1 MLRRTFL
8 HSSFL
13 GGAWLVTGCK
23 GKPTPAATGAAPSA
37 GSGDA
42 GPATA
47 ALASTLAAAIAE
59 LEGSSRL
66 GVAVL
71 DTGTGAVV
79 GHRLDERFPMCS
91 TFKVVLAAMVL
102 ERAATGGPGLD
113 TPLTFTKADLVHH
126 APVTEP
132 LLTAATARGLPHATA
147 TVGELARAT
156 QTTSDNP
163 AANVLLRHLGG
174 PEALTA
180 FCRRHGDQ
188 VTRVDRLEPA
198 MNQWAEGDPRDTTSP
213 RAKATLM
220 AHLLYGGGL
229 PAPARATLREWM
241 IATETGAK
249 RLRAGW
255 PAGWVAGD
263 KTGTM
268 VGDGQTTKINDVAW
282 LEPPDGRAPLVV
294 AAYLDTRAVAENTRP
309 EEQEVLAKVGRLVAG
324 AIS

>member
-8 HSSFL
+8 HSSWV
-13 GGAWLVTGCK
+13 GGAWLLTGCQ
-23 GKPTPAATGAAPSA
+23 GKRAAPAIGAGPTTAPADAVASALAATL
-37 GSGDA
+37 
-42 GPATA
+42 ATELA
-47 ALASTLAAAIAE
+47 AL
-59 LEGSSRL
+59 EGTARL

-79 GHRLDERFPMCS
+79 GHRLDERFAMCS

-102 ERAATGGPGLD
+102 EQATTGGPGLD
-113 TPLTFTKADLVHH
+113 TRLTFTRADLIHH
-126 APVTEP
+126 APVTGP

-147 TVGELARAT
+147 TIGELARAT

-174 PEALTA
+174 PAALTA
-180 FCRRHGDQ
+180 FCKRHGDQ
-188 VTRVDRLEPA
+188 VTRVDRFEPA
-198 MNQWAEGDPRDTTSP
+198 MNQWAADDPRDTTSP
-213 RAKATLM
+213 RAKATLL
-220 AHLLYGGGL
+220 ARLLYGGGL

-255 PAGWVAGD
+255 PAGWAAGD

-282 LEPPDGRAPLVV
+282 LEPAGGWAPLVV
-294 AAYLDTRAVAENTRP
+294 TAYLDTRVVAEETRP
-309 EEQEVLAKVGRLVAG
+309 EEQEVLAKVGRLVAS
-324 AIS
+324 AVI

>member
-1 MLRRTFL
+1 MRRRTFL
-8 HSSFL
+8 STSCL
-13 GGAWLVTGCK
+13 GGAWLLTGCK
-23 GKPTPAATGAAPSA
+23 GEPSGAATGAAPA
-37 GSGDA
+37 T
-42 GPATA
+42 ATA
-47 ALASTLAAAIAE
+47 AASTLATTLVKELAA
-59 LEGSSRL
+59 LEGTARL

-71 DTGTGAVV
+71 DTRTGVVV
-79 GHRLDERFPMCS
+79 GHRLDERFAMCS

-102 ERAATGGPGLD
+102 EQAATGGPALD
-113 TPLTFTKADLVHH
+113 TPLTFTQADLLHH

-174 PEALTA
+174 PAGLTA
-180 FCRRHGDQ
+180 YCRRHGDQ
-188 VTRVDRLEPA
+188 VTRIDRLEPA
-198 MNQWAEGDPRDTTSP
+198 MNLWAADDPRDTTTP
-213 RAKATLM
+213 RAKATLL
-220 AHLLYGGGL
+220 ARLLYGGGL
-229 PAPARATLREWM
+229 PAPARATLRAWM

-255 PAGWVAGD
+255 PAGWIAGD

-294 AAYLDTRAVAENTRP
+294 TAYLDTQVVAEDTRP
-309 EEQEVLAKVGRLVAG
+309 EDQAVLAQVGRLIAATV
-324 AIS
+324 S